1 MIRGSAAVAALPN
14 GCSLLPPAAHRCA
27 CRSRSPARSPRS
39 PPLPRRTPRG
49 EPRVQRAT
57 SAGVARDGA
66 RPADSPFR
74 RRWSRRTQIWVVIA
88 GWVLAAAL
96 RLLYLTLRVRL
107 LDRGEVF
114 ARRRRGEQVLAAF
127 WHDGIVLLPL
137 VVTRLRWP
145 GTVNVMLS
153 WHRDAEIA
161 AQAMRRLGIRAVR
174 GSATR
179 GWLGGLRGLLAAR
192 ARGEDIVIVPD
203 GPRGPRHE
211 AKDGA
216 LEPARAPGLPLVVVG
231 AARSEERRVGKGWGS
246 GGRRDGGETR

>member
-1 MIRGSAAVAALPN
+1 
-14 GCSLLPPAAHRCA
+14 
-27 CRSRSPARSPRS
+27 
-39 PPLPRRTPRG
+39 
-49 EPRVQRAT
+49 VQRAT

-74 RRWSRRTQIWVVIA
+74 RRWSRRTQVWVVIA

-96 RLLYLTLRVRL
+96 RLLHLTLRVRL

-161 AQAMRRLGIRAVR
+161 AQALRRLGIRAVR

-192 ARGEDIVIVPD
+192 EDIVIVPD
-203 GPRGPRHE
+203 GPRGPRHQ

-216 LEPARAPGLPLVVVG
+216 LQLARATGLPLVVVG
-231 AARSEERRVGKGWGS
+231 AAAWPARRLGSWDRMVVPRPFARVALVMSAPLALPADRAAARAALEAALGEANAEAARAVGAPVA
-246 GGRRDGGETR
+246 

>member
-1 MIRGSAAVAALPN
+1 M
-14 GCSLLPPAAHRCA
+14 
-27 CRSRSPARSPRS
+27 
-39 PPLPRRTPRG
+39 
-49 EPRVQRAT
+49 QRAT

-74 RRWSRRTQIWVVIA
+74 RRWSRRTQVWVVIA
-88 GWVLAAAL
+88 GW
-96 RLLYLTLRVRL
+96 
-107 LDRGEVF
+107 
-114 ARRRRGEQVLAAF
+114 VLAAF

-137 VVTRLRWP
+137 LATRFRWP
-145 GTVNVMLS
+145 GTVNAMLS

-161 AQAMRRLGIRAVR
+161 AQAMRHLGIRAVR

-192 ARGEDIVIVPD
+192 ARGEDIAIVPD

-216 LEPARAPGLPLVVVG
+216 VQLARATGLPLLVVG
-231 AARSEERRVGKGWGS
+231 VAASPARRLGSWDRLQVPRPFARVALVLNAPVVLPADKAAARAALEAALGEANAEAARAVGA
-246 GGRRDGGETR
+246 RPA

>member
-1 MIRGSAAVAALPN
+1 M
-14 GCSLLPPAAHRCA
+14 
-27 CRSRSPARSPRS
+27 
-39 PPLPRRTPRG
+39 
-49 EPRVQRAT
+49 QRAT
-57 SAGVARDGA
+57 SADVARDGA

-74 RRWSRRTQIWVVIA
+74 RRWSRRTQAWVVVA

-107 LDRGEVF
+107 VDHGEVF
-114 ARRRRGEQVLAAF
+114 ARRRRGEPVLAAF
-127 WHDGIVLLPL
+127 WHDGIALLPL
-137 VVTRLRWP
+137 VVTRLGWP

-161 AQAMRRLGIRAVR
+161 AQVIRRLGIRAVR

-192 ARGEDIVIVPD
+192 GRGEDIAIVPD
-203 GPRGPRHE
+203 GPRGPRHA

-216 LEPARAPGLPLVVVG
+216 VQLASSTGLPLVVVG
-231 AARSEERRVGKGWGS
+231 AAAWPARRLRSWDRLQVPRPFARVVLVLRAPLALPADKAAARAALEAALAEANAEAARAVGARRA
-246 GGRRDGGETR
+246 

>member
-1 MIRGSAAVAALPN
+1 M
-14 GCSLLPPAAHRCA
+14 
-27 CRSRSPARSPRS
+27 
-39 PPLPRRTPRG
+39 
-49 EPRVQRAT
+49 QRAT

-74 RRWSRRTQIWVVIA
+74 RRWSRRTQVWVVIA

-96 RLLYLTLRVRL
+96 RLLHLTLRVRL

-153 WHRDAEIA
+153 WHRDAEI
-161 AQAMRRLGIRAVR
+161 GRASCR
-174 GSATR
+174 
-179 GWLGGLRGLLAAR
+179 
-192 ARGEDIVIVPD
+192 
-203 GPRGPRHE
+203 
-211 AKDGA
+211 
-216 LEPARAPGLPLVVVG
+216 
-231 AARSEERRVGKGWGS
+231 ERV
-246 GGRRDGGETR
+246 

>member
-1 MIRGSAAVAALPN
+1 
-14 GCSLLPPAAHRCA
+14 
-27 CRSRSPARSPRS
+27 
-39 PPLPRRTPRG
+39 
-49 EPRVQRAT
+49 
-57 SAGVARDGA
+57 
-66 RPADSPFR
+66 
-74 RRWSRRTQIWVVIA
+74 
-88 GWVLAAAL
+88 
-96 RLLYLTLRVRL
+96 
-107 LDRGEVF
+107 
-114 ARRRRGEQVLAAF
+114 
-127 WHDGIVLLPL
+127 LPL

-161 AQAMRRLGIRAVR
+161 AQAMRHLGIRAVR

-216 LEPARAPGLPLVVVG
+216 LQLARATGLPLVVVG
-231 AARSEERRVGKGWGS
+231 GGAGQPSPRGAGALAGARGAARAARRPRARARLGRPRGLAARGI
-246 GGRRDGGETR
+246 GGRAQRCAPAAAPPARALRGAAVRRFHAHTHRPRARAPEPGGAARAPPAPRRARHGAP

>member
-1 MIRGSAAVAALPN
+1 M
-14 GCSLLPPAAHRCA
+14 
-27 CRSRSPARSPRS
+27 
-39 PPLPRRTPRG
+39 
-49 EPRVQRAT
+49 QRAT

-74 RRWSRRTQIWVVIA
+74 RRWSRRTQVWVVVA

-107 LDRGEVF
+107 VDRGEVF

-137 VVTRLRWP
+137 LATRFRWP
-145 GTVNVMLS
+145 GTVNAMLS

-161 AQAMRRLGIRAVR
+161 AQALRWLGIRAVR

-192 ARGEDIVIVPD
+192 AR
-203 GPRGPRHE
+203 HE

-216 LEPARAPGLPLVVVG
+216 LQLARATGLPLVVVG
-231 AARSEERRVGKGWGS
+231 AAAWPARRLGSWDRMVVPRPFARAALVLSAPLALPADRAAARAALEAALGEANAEAARAVGAPVA
-246 GGRRDGGETR
+246 

>member
-1 MIRGSAAVAALPN
+1 M
-14 GCSLLPPAAHRCA
+14 
-27 CRSRSPARSPRS
+27 
-39 PPLPRRTPRG
+39 
-49 EPRVQRAT
+49 QRAT
-57 SAGVARDGA
+57 SADVARDGA
-66 RPADSPFR
+66 GPADSAFR
-74 RRWSRRTQIWVVIA
+74 RRWSRRTQAWVVVA
-88 GWVLAAAL
+88 GWVLALAL

-107 LDRGEVF
+107 VDHGELF

-153 WHRDAEIA
+153 WHRDAEVA
-161 AQAMRRLGIRAVR
+161 AQAMRHLGIRAVR

-179 GWLGGLRGLLAAR
+179 GWLGALRGLLAAR
-192 ARGEDIVIVPD
+192 ARGEDIAIVPD

-216 LEPARAPGLPLVVVG
+216 VQLARATGLPLLVVG
-231 AARSEERRVGKGWGS
+231 VAASPARRLGSWDRLQVPRPFARVALVLNAPVVLPADKAAARAALEAALGEANAEAARAVGA
-246 GGRRDGGETR
+246 RPA

>member
-1 MIRGSAAVAALPN
+1 M
-14 GCSLLPPAAHRCA
+14 
-27 CRSRSPARSPRS
+27 
-39 PPLPRRTPRG
+39 
-49 EPRVQRAT
+49 QRAT
-57 SAGVARDGA
+57 S
-66 RPADSPFR
+66 
-74 RRWSRRTQIWVVIA
+74 
-88 GWVLAAAL
+88 
-96 RLLYLTLRVRL
+96 
-107 LDRGEVF
+107 
-114 ARRRRGEQVLAAF
+114 
-127 WHDGIVLLPL
+127 WHDGIALLPL

-216 LEPARAPGLPLVVVG
+216 LQLARATGLPLVVVG
-231 AARSEERRVGKGWGS
+231 AAAWPARRLGSWDRMVVPRPFARVALVLSGPVVLPADRAAARAALEAALGEANAEAARAVGA
-246 GGRRDGGETR
+246 RAA

>member
-1 MIRGSAAVAALPN
+1 M
-14 GCSLLPPAAHRCA
+14 
-27 CRSRSPARSPRS
+27 
-39 PPLPRRTPRG
+39 
-49 EPRVQRAT
+49 QRAT

-96 RLLYLTLRVRL
+96 RLLYLTLRV
-107 LDRGEVF
+107 
-114 ARRRRGEQVLAAF
+114 RRRGEQVLAAF

-203 GPRGPRHE
+203 GPRGPRHQ

-216 LEPARAPGLPLVVVG
+216 LQLARATGLPLVVVG
-231 AARSEERRVGKGWGS
+231 AAAWPARRLGS
-246 GGRRDGGETR
+246 WDRMVVPRPFAKLRARFRGLVYANNRRHNR

>member
-1 MIRGSAAVAALPN
+1 
-14 GCSLLPPAAHRCA
+14 
-27 CRSRSPARSPRS
+27 
-39 PPLPRRTPRG
+39 
-49 EPRVQRAT
+49 VQRAT

-74 RRWSRRTQIWVVIA
+74 RRWSRRTQVWVVVA

-107 LDRGEVF
+107 VDRGEVF

-137 VVTRLRWP
+137 LATRFRWP
-145 GTVNVMLS
+145 GTVNAMLS

-161 AQAMRRLGIRAVR
+161 AQALRWLGIRAVR

-192 ARGEDIVIVPD
+192 ARGEDILIVPD
-203 GPRGPRHE
+203 GPRGPRHQ

-216 LEPARAPGLPLVVVG
+216 LQLARATGLPLVVAGAAAWPARRLGSWDRMVVPRPFARVALVLSAPLALPADRAAARAALEAALGEANAEAARAVG
-231 AARSEERRVGKGWGS
+231 AP
-246 GGRRDGGETR
+246 TP